1 MSLEWGQ
8 PPLETPRSPAA
19 KAAVTTVAEVSSAHD
34 VFAQLFTPP
43 PPDFHHP
50 PVAGP
55 LYSLSTPLYTAA
67 PPHAR
72 NSRGLSARLPDSK
85 EP

>member
-1 MSLEWGQ
+1 MSVEWGQ
-8 PPLETPRSPAA
+8 PTLETPRSLAA

-34 VFAQLFTPP
+34 VFAQVP

>member
-8 PPLETPRSPAA
+8 PTLETPRSLAA

-43 PPDFHHP
+43 PP